1 MSAGDQLFAL
11 QRRERI
17 MDEIR
22 EHGSVSVGDI
32 AARLS
37 VSELT
42 IRRDINSLAQ
52 QGLVTRVHGG
62 ATLRSSIEP
71 GLAPGLAGHDPSIF
85 VTQSD
90 PYAPRPSTTFDAGT
104 GDDADAR

>member
-1 MSAGDQLFAL
+1 MSGDQLFAL

-22 EHGSVSVGDI
+22 EHGSVTVSAI
-32 AARLS
+32 AVRLG

-52 QGLVTRVHGG
+52 QGLVTRETRVNTTSLMS
-62 ATLRSSIEP
+62 APASRSAMCMFSRHLWVWP
-71 GLAPGLAGHDPSIF
+71 RMSPTAAMDPSALSG
-85 VTQSD
+85 Q
-90 PYAPRPSTTFDAGT
+90 AP
-104 GDDADAR
+104 AR